1 MSRRN
6 RARARRLDKA
16 VSPTTMQFAGA
27 APRGLQPR
35 RYNLMDA
42 INTATARL
50 TASGLAGTFDPL
62 PRDPGD
68 TTAFGPLTPLTPDPI
83 DPLRLD
89 TGRTEPR
96 VFEYQMGWNLPGAGG
111 RETPWQVLRSAAEGV
126 SIIRNCIEIRKR
138 HVRALK
144 WEIAPARD
152 AITEAYRAD
161 PSRSQDGIEAE
172 MRERLMPEIRRLRD
186 FWTKPWHSND
196 WRMGQW
202 INAVMEDL
210 LVLDAVP
217 VYPRMSFGG
226 DVLDLEVIDGTTI
239 KPLLDWRGARPQP
252 PYAAFQQI
260 LYGFPRGEWTAS
272 ATRDDQGREI
282 VDNGYA
288 SGELF
293 YYRENVRSFTPY
305 GYPPV
310 ERALMDSRIWLK
322 RFGWLLAEY
331 EDGSTPV
338 TFIETAA
345 SQDGQRLDVVQRRAY
360 EDAINDELM
369 GQTRRRNRM
378 KVLPNQWKP
387 HQMSTAPERYRPE
400 YDLFVIKLISSV
412 FGVTIAEHGFTEPGG
427 LGSTGWHEGQAE
439 VTGRVGTRPDVE
451 ILSDILN
458 DLSRQFLRMSPEL
471 EFRFIDP
478 ASQNDKDSDG
488 VADTQVKSGRITLN
502 DDRRRLGLSL
512 YDFPEA
518 DMPMIVTATGPVFLE
533 GSFQRAQEAAQ
544 AAKELQLA
552 GAEGTRGKLGI
563 EEAKLQDGQQA
574 REESRE
580 FERERMERAEA
591 AQVDKMAELG
601 AFRTWRRRNPE
612 PKRPF
617 VFKAI
622 TPDDAFGELS
632 DLGPDVLTFGDDW
645 EWIEDIDKYES
656 WWPRDARG
664 RWVRRSHLSGDLPGA
679 LKKELERTGPDIN
692 TRLPADGPSSK
703 LGSMD
708 FERLRNR
715 KTSAENAAR
724 IEGEIQVATTRE
736 QALASLE
743 GMSTVGVKALSN
755 VLGRGSI
762 ADDMT
767 PEAARAAMVTA
778 IRGRHP
784 RRKEV
789 ADLAGEV
796 RKAVA
801 PDDFESGA
809 PDLEGDADPK
819 AQAPIPPDQ
828 RWPGWAVDTAI
839 ALAVMP
845 MLQSAMNAGVRVG
858 VLISL
863 LKSWLSGLSFRP
875 GDPVPDVRSWLD
887 TGTDIGD
894 RLFEELI
901 PPIRQA
907 HIEGAMVGQRSAEAL
922 MDWVRE
928 HDESARNAVEIS
940 LDWGDWEPGHPDA
953 ARLLLEPGGLE
964 RLLAQ
969 SNVQIR
975 SIVDHRM
982 DRIGQIIGRGL
993 QRGDA
998 PEKIATELEKLT
1010 GDMAWARMTAIT
1022 ETNRA
1027 MSAASVDSYKRGG
1040 CWGKGWMTALD
1051 QRVCL
1056 LCEVNE
1062 RNPDGTPRVVPI
1074 DAQFPSGDPWPPG
1087 HPHCRC
1093 ASIPVFELSRGR

>member
-16 VSPTTMQFAGA
+16 VSPATMQFAGA

-612 PKRPF
+612 PRRPF

-632 DLGPDVLTFGDDW
+632 DLGPDVVTFGGDW
-645 EWIEDIDKYES
+645 EWVKDIDKYES

-664 RWVRRSHLSGDLPGA
+664 RWVRRSHLSGDLPSA
-679 LKKELERTGPDIN
+679 LKKELERTGPDMD
-692 TRLPADGPSSK
+692 TRLPTDGPSSNVKGVDEPERIK
-703 LGSMD
+703 LSKAQENTLSAISRLPNQSATRIARGGQAQGLNMNSIPALVRAGLLETFHLSEED
-708 FERLRNR
+708 HPDVPYWERSRVRLTEAGR
-715 KTSAENAAR
+715 AR
-724 IEGEIQVATTRE
+724 LT
-736 QALASLE
+736 
-743 GMSTVGVKALSN
+743 
-755 VLGRGSI
+755 
-762 ADDMT
+762 
-767 PEAARAAMVTA
+767 
-778 IRGRHP
+778 
-784 RRKEV
+784 
-789 ADLAGEV
+789 
-796 RKAVA
+796 KAVA

-887 TGTDIGD
+887 TGTDVGD

-940 LDWGDWEPGHPDA
+940 LDWGEWEPGHPDA
-953 ARLLLEPGGLE
+953 ARLLLRPGGLE

-975 SIVDHRM
+975 SIVDHRL

-998 PEKIATELEKLT
+998 PEKIAKGLEKLT